1 MTADLLITNVRPQA
15 GATADILIK
24 GGRIAEIGPGLRAP
38 EAEIVDGKGA
48 IAIPPFVEPH
58 VHLDKILWGLPW
70 HAITVPRQLR
80 AMIDNEKAIRKD
92 LPWSVAE
99 RAGNLIRQCVACGTT
114 HIRSHVD
121 IDPDYGLSNL
131 HGVLAA
137 AEAHASMVGVE
148 IVAFPQAGMMIN
160 PGTAE
165 LMEAALQ
172 EGASVVGGI
181 DPAGIDGDPKGHLDT
196 VFAIAARR
204 DAKIDLHLH
213 EPGPLGLFELDLILE
228 RTRALGLKDR
238 VVVSHAFCLG
248 DAAPAVQDAY
258 AQKLADAGIGII
270 SAVPGDRNV
279 PPLFKLE
286 DAGVRVA
293 IASDSLRDTWNQLGN
308 GDLLERAMLLAYRT
322 ALRTDA
328 ELERALALATRA
340 GAELLG
346 LSGYGLAPG
355 AEASLVLLHGQNL
368 AELVV
373 AKPPRALVVKRG
385 RVVARDGRCDP

>member
-1 MTADLLITNVRPQA
+1 MTPDVLIANVRPQA
-15 GATADILIK
+15 GPPADILIK
-24 GGRIAEIGPGLRAP
+24 GGRIAEIGQGLHAPG
-38 EAEIVDGKGA
+38 AETVDGEGA
-48 IAIPPFVEPH
+48 IALAPFVEPH
-58 VHLDKILWGLPW
+58 IHLDKILWGLPW
-70 HAITVPRQLR
+70 HSITVPRRLR
-80 AMIDNEKAIRKD
+80 AMIDNEKAIRRT

-121 IDPDYGLSNL
+121 IDPDYGLANL
-131 HGVLAA
+131 HGVMAA
-137 AEAHASMVGVE
+137 AEAHRHMAGVE

-165 LMEAALQ
+165 LMDAALQ

-196 VFAIAARR
+196 IFATAARR
-204 DAKIDLHLH
+204 DAMIDLHLH
-213 EPGPLGLFELDLILE
+213 EAGALGLFELDLIIE
-228 RTRALGLKDR
+228 RTRALGLRHR

-248 DAAPAVQDAY
+248 DAAPAVQDDY
-258 AQKLADAGIGII
+258 ALKLADAGIGVI
-270 SAVPGDRNV
+270 SSVPGDRNL
-279 PPLFKLE
+279 PPLLKLQ

-293 IASDSLRDTWNQLGN
+293 IASDSIRDTWNQLGN
-308 GDLLERAMLLAYRT
+308 GDMLERAMLLAYRT

-328 ELERALALATRA
+328 DLERALVLATRA

-346 LSGYGLAPG
+346 LPGYGLAPG
-355 AEASLVLLHGQNL
+355 SEGSLVLLPGQNL

-373 AKPPRALVVKRG
+373 AKPRRALVVKRG
-385 RVVARDGRCDP
+385 RIVARDGCSVP